1 MIDAPKFFSVTPPG
15 AILDDTAA
23 TTAVIDCQG
32 YALIVITAYFGAT
45 DIAAAVLKV
54 QESDASG
61 SGFTDISGSD
71 LASSATATI
80 DNTAIRWFIRPKKRY
95 LDLNFTAG
103 NGAAGTY
110 FCAWADGYKAEALPT
125 TATQLGLTAVANL

>member
-15 AILDDTAA
+15 AILDDAAA
-23 TTAVIDCQG
+23 TTTVIDCQG
-32 YALIVITAYFGAT
+32 YALIMITAYFGAT

-54 QESDASG
+54 QDSNSSG
-61 SGFTDISGSD
+61 SDFVDITGSD
-71 LASSATATI
+71 LASSATAGI
-80 DNTAIRWFIRPKKRY
+80 DNTAISWFIRPKKRY

-103 NGAAGTY
+103 NGSLGTY
-110 FCAWADGYKAEALPT
+110 FTAFAFGFRAEALPT